1 MACKTSM
8 RKRNPDGTEEEVPI
22 EEAIEDAEA
31 EAEEVENWEAV
42 EGTTTT
48 VEVDGVE
55 IDRLTSATFEK
66 PSGKRIR
73 LNNLDQLYV

>member
-22 EEAIEDAEA
+22 GEAIADAEA
-31 EAEEVENWEAV
+31 EEDPETWEAV

-66 PSGKRIR
+66 PSGKRIK
-73 LNNLDQLYV
+73 LNNLDQLYE